1 MKTKR
6 PVPRKKRPKKAR
18 NPRLRPPQKPPLSG
32 PLKFALGAGGV
43 IVLSAV
49 AWLLLPRV
57 PEFDG
62 TRAYQQ
68 LVRQCEFGPRVPGS
82 HAHRACGDFLVSELQ
97 KYADRVQEQR
107 FEYTD
112 RHDSSKVYPARNI
125 VASFNLAPEKGHRI
139 LLCAHWDSRP
149 FADRDA
155 NPANRT
161 RPVPGAND
169 GASGVAV
176 LLEMARILHA
186 HPLRF
191 GVDIA
196 LFDLEDLG
204 DPGAALESDTLNP
217 FCLGSQYFVEHL
229 GDYRPA
235 WGVLLDMVGDRDLTI
250 KQEGYSRARAAFLVD
265 RIWRAARRAKTR
277 ALIDRPGDAILDDH
291 VPFLQKGIQ
300 VVNLIDFEYPYWHT
314 VEDTPDKC
322 SAESL
327 QQIGDVLIRLL
338 YEG

>member
-6 PVPRKKRPKKAR
+6 PVSRKKRSK
-18 NPRLRPPQKPPLSG
+18 NLRSKRGAPPQGPPAAWII
-32 PLKFALGAGGV
+32 KIALGAGGLA
-43 IVLSAV
+43 IIAAAV
-49 AWLLLPRV
+49 WLLLSRV

-62 TRAYQQ
+62 GRAYQQ
-68 LVRQCEFGPRVPGS
+68 LIRQCEFGPRVPGS
-82 HAHRACGDFLVSELQ
+82 SAHRECGDYLVSELQ
-97 KYADRVQEQR
+97 KYADRVQEQH

-112 RHDSSKVYPARNI
+112 RHDSRKVYPGRNI
-125 VASFNLAPEKGHRI
+125 LASFNLAPEKGYRI

-149 FADRDA
+149 FADRDP
-155 NPANRT
+155 N
-161 RPVPGAND
+161 PVPGAND

-186 HPLRF
+186 HPLSF

-204 DPGAALESDTLNP
+204 DHGAALESDTLNP

-250 KQEGYSRARAAFLVD
+250 KKEGYSQSRAAFLVG
-265 RIWRAARRAKTR
+265 RIWRAARRVKAR
-277 ALIDRPGDAILDDH
+277 AFVNETGDTIIDDH

-300 VVNLIDFEYPYWHT
+300 VVNLIDFDYPYWHT

-327 QQIGDVLIRLL
+327 QQIGDVLVRLL
-338 YEG
+338 YED